1 MLFHVT
7 VDHTAESCPLVTN
20 SPEKR
25 MTAAG
30 AEKAG
35 VKLVSALGGRPQH
48 RTVYVVDTDDI
59 DKLYDFLSPALSWA
73 KCDIMPVRE
82 LDV

>member
-7 VDHTAESCPLVTN
+7 VDHSAESCPLVTN
-20 SPEKR
+20 SPGKR

-30 AEKAG
+30 AEEAG
-35 VKLVSALGGRPQH
+35 VILVFALGGRTQH

-59 DKLYDFLSPALSWA
+59 DKLYEFLSPALSWA

-82 LDV
+82 LEV